1 MGTDF
6 INLIWPEWNLVRQIG
21 SGSYGDVYEAVRFDY
36 AGESHAAVKII
47 SIPKNSAELDAL
59 RSEGLS
65 EDEIISYLKEIL
77 QTFIKEIQIM
87 EAFKGCQ
94 NIVCIEDYKVLEKS
108 EQIGWDICIRMELLK
123 PLNAYLHENVMS
135 EREVIRLG
143 CDICSA
149 LERCAIKK
157 VIHRDI
163 KPANIFINEYGDFK
177 LGDFGI
183 ARKLENITMGMSH
196 KGTYSYMAPEVE
208 KGSQYDATV
217 DIYSLGIVLYHL
229 VNRMRPPFLKKDII
243 NPRPYDFQIANRRR
257 LNGEPLPAPCDASP
271 KLARVILRACSY
283 DPKMRYSSATEMKNA
298 LLAVADATTSV
309 SRYNPINSSITDTHT
324 IPLGYSSRKTVENVS
339 EGSSSVKKTSKR
351 ISHAAVILIVSLL
364 IVGSLLT
371 VYMVY
376 NKKKEFASLYK
387 DTILMINDEYWGYSR
402 ESLKKVFG
410 NNYDS
415 GLTKWEYS
423 DKPLKYVDVNYHG
436 IGMALYFQNDLLV
449 AVSLS
454 SESDLIVNERLLTAL
469 EKRRELAEEKYNKYS
484 MALYKQATQ
493 QNIAYLWE
501 RNNPQYAMFI
511 SCYNQ
516 TNHIAQLY
524 TSPLYSGK
532 YVNIEINY

>member
-183 ARKLENITMGMSH
+183 ARKFIRWESF
-196 KGTYSYMAPEVE
+196 S
-208 KGSQYDATV
+208 
-217 DIYSLGIVLYHL
+217 
-229 VNRMRPPFLKKDII
+229 II
-243 NPRPYDFQIANRRR
+243 
-257 LNGEPLPAPCDASP
+257 L
-271 KLARVILRACSY
+271 
-283 DPKMRYSSATEMKNA
+283 
-298 LLAVADATTSV
+298 
-309 SRYNPINSSITDTHT
+309 
-324 IPLGYSSRKTVENVS
+324 
-339 EGSSSVKKTSKR
+339 
-351 ISHAAVILIVSLL
+351 
-364 IVGSLLT
+364 
-371 VYMVY
+371 
-376 NKKKEFASLYK
+376 
-387 DTILMINDEYWGYSR
+387 
-402 ESLKKVFG
+402 
-410 NNYDS
+410 
-415 GLTKWEYS
+415 
-423 DKPLKYVDVNYHG
+423 
-436 IGMALYFQNDLLV
+436 
-449 AVSLS
+449 
-454 SESDLIVNERLLTAL
+454 
-469 EKRRELAEEKYNKYS
+469 
-484 MALYKQATQ
+484 
-493 QNIAYLWE
+493 
-501 RNNPQYAMFI
+501 
-511 SCYNQ
+511 
-516 TNHIAQLY
+516 
-524 TSPLYSGK
+524 
-532 YVNIEINY
+532 